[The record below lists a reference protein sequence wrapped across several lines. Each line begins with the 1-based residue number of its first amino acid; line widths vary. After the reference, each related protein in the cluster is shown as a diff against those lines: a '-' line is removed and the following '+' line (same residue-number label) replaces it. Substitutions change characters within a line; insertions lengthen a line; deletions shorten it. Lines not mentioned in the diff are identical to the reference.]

1 VSYVIDTSVISM
13 LHRNYYR
20 KQFPTLWKLFD
31 AMVDD
36 GKVTSCREALR
47 ELEEFGGSA
56 YNWAKEHP
64 ELFSV
69 PSAKDGAMVAK
80 IYAVKN
86 FQANIE
92 KQKIYKGGLCADPF
106 LIARAH
112 SIEGTVLTM
121 EQFKQNAA
129 KIPNICKHFN
139 VPCVDL
145 EEFMEKEKWT
155 F

>member
-1 VSYVIDTSVISM
+1 MSYVIDTSVISM

-31 AMVDD
+31 TMVDE
-36 GKVTSCREALR
+36 GRLTSCREASR
-47 ELEEFGGSA
+47 ELEDMGGAA
-56 YNWAKEHP
+56 YDWAKAHP
-64 ELFSV
+64 DLFSV
-69 PSAKDGAMVAK
+69 PDAKDGAMVTK
-80 IYAVKN
+80 IYAVRH

-92 KQKIYKGGLCADPF
+92 KQKILKGGLCADPF

-112 SIEGTVLTM
+112 SIKATVLTM
-121 EQFKQNAA
+121 EQTKPNAA
-129 KIPNICKHFN
+129 KIPNICKHFD

-145 EEFMEKEKWT
+145 QGFMEKEKWE